1 MEITIP
7 PFEDID
13 ENGNYIGNE
22 INFLIKNDIDK
33 DKMLSELL
41 TDDFFDLISGTPIKR
56 LKTQLYVLNKCEWDE
71 FCKLILKNNYIK
83 ISENKD
89 TIIINNL
96 IFKKSN

>member
-41 TDDFFDLISGTPIKR
+41 TY
-56 LKTQLYVLNKCEWDE
+56 QL
-71 FCKLILKNNYIK
+71 
-83 ISENKD
+83 
-89 TIIINNL
+89 
-96 IFKKSN
+96 